1 MGALAG
7 PGGGSPSPKLTIDP
21 DFWASQSQRAIR
33 DKIADSKR
41 HILMQRASLGPA
53 NPNKIA
59 TALNIQRTQA
69 DIRVLKGMLEFP
81 RLAYSKD

>member
-7 PGGGSPSPKLTIDP
+7 PGGASAPKLTIDP
-21 DFWASQSQRAIR
+21 DFWATQPQQAIR
-33 DKIADSKR
+33 DKIAASKR
-41 HILMQRASLGPA
+41 HIQAQRETLGPSC
-53 NPNKIA
+53 PNKIA
-59 TALNIQRTQA
+59 TAFNIQRTQA